1 LSQRTRLEK
10 PHKTPCGHE
19 RDLIALRC
27 VGQLTAIASSGT
39 CRAQH
44 SPEASVCDLAQAA
57 RGRSLRHIEKF
68 DSSAKILRPQGIYA
82 FSETALG
89 KRGSPSENSQPLGL
103 RDAQRSLMSRLA
115 DHA

>member
-1 LSQRTRLEK
+1 LFLKES
-10 PHKTPCGHE
+10 
-19 RDLIALRC
+19 
-27 VGQLTAIASSGT
+27 
-39 CRAQH
+39 
-44 SPEASVCDLAQAA
+44 
-57 RGRSLRHIEKF
+57 
-68 DSSAKILRPQGIYA
+68 YA